1 MLVRLYDYIIGRIN
15 GKFFQ
20 SDPSFCRGD
29 KRTLGRYF
37 LIYSNHK

>member
-20 SDPSFCRGD
+20 GDPSFCRGD
-29 KRTLGRYF
+29 KRTLRGEI
-37 LIYSNHK
+37 LSHLL